1 VDHCAES
8 AFRLLDWIASDI
20 YSPIFDMKDLVQKIL
35 KGDPAAIAKGI
46 SLVENKADE
55 TQILMKAIF
64 SNTGDSTV
72 IGITGAPGTGKST
85 LVDQMIDVLLEQER
99 KIGIIAVDPSS
110 PFTGG
115 AILGDRIRMMR
126 HSVHP
131 DVFIRSM
138 ATRGHLGGLAK
149 ASGEALFI
157 LEASGKDCLIVETVG
172 VGQDEIEVVKLADVI
187 IVVLT
192 PGSGDEIQ
200 IFKAGIMEI
209 ADIFVINK
217 ADSSGAEKTERQIKA
232 MLDIGKKGEAIRPV
246 LKTVATEGRGIKPL
260 IEGIDTIMSSLEEET
275 RAARRKKR
283 ISYLLREIINERL
296 FKDVMMRVQDVNFDE
311 CVNRIYKHT
320 SDPYS
325 VADQIIDK
333 LTKKV

>member
-1 VDHCAES
+1 
-8 AFRLLDWIASDI
+8 
-20 YSPIFDMKDLVQKIL
+20 MKDLAEKIL
-35 KGDPAAIAKGI
+35 KGDSAAIAKGI
-46 SLVENKADE
+46 SLVENNANE
-55 TQILMKAIF
+55 TQMLMKEIF
-64 SNTGDSTV
+64 PHTGDSAV

-85 LVDQMIDVLLEQER
+85 LVDQIIDALIEKKR
-99 KIGIIAVDPSS
+99 KLGIIAVDPSS

-157 LEASGKDCLIVETVG
+157 LDASGKDCLLVETVG

-192 PGSGDEIQ
+192 PGYGDEIQ
-200 IFKAGIMEI
+200 VFKAGIMEI

-217 ADSSGAEKTERQIKA
+217 ADSPDAEKTEQQIKA
-232 MLDIGKKGEAIRPV
+232 MLEIGKKGESSPLV
-246 LKTVATEGRGIKPL
+246 LKTVATDGRGIKPL
-260 IEGIDTIMSSLEEET
+260 IEKIDTILSSRDKKTHAE
-275 RAARRKKR
+275 RRKKR
-283 ISYLLREIINERL
+283 ISYLLREILNERL
-296 FKDVMMRVQDVNFDE
+296 FREAMKSVKDVDFDDL
-311 CVNRIYKHT
+311 VNRIYDHT
-320 SDPYS
+320 SDPYTI
-325 VADQIIDK
+325 ADQIINT
-333 LTKKV
+333 LAKKV

>member
-1 VDHCAES
+1 MRDLA
-8 AFRLLDWIASDI
+8 
-20 YSPIFDMKDLVQKIL
+20 DMIL
-35 KGDPAAIAKGI
+35 KGDSAAIAKAI
-46 SLVENKADE
+46 SLVENNSEK
-55 TQILMKAIF
+55 TQKVMRALF
-64 SNTGDSTV
+64 PHTGDSPI

-85 LVDQMIDVLLEQER
+85 LVDQMIDTLIEKKR

-149 ASGEALFI
+149 ASGEALII
-157 LEASGKDCLIVETVG
+157 LEAAGKDCLLVETVG
-172 VGQDEIEVVKLADVI
+172 VGQDEIEVVRLADVI

-217 ADSSGAEKTERQIKA
+217 SDSPDAEKIERQIKA
-232 MLDIGKKGEAIRPV
+232 MLELGKRSEATPPV
-246 LKTVATEGRGIKPL
+246 LKTVATEGQGIKRL
-260 IEGIDTIMSSLEEET
+260 IECIDSVISSRKRET
-275 RAARRKKR
+275 HIERKRQR
-283 ISYLLREIINERL
+283 IAYLLKEIINEKL
-296 FKDVMMRVQDVNFDE
+296 FTEAMKRIQDVDFDLYVDRI
-311 CVNRIYKHT
+311 CNRR
-320 SDPYS
+320 SDPYTI
-325 VADQIIDK
+325 ADQIINS
-333 LTKKV
+333 LAKKA

>member
-1 VDHCAES
+1 
-8 AFRLLDWIASDI
+8 
-20 YSPIFDMKDLVQKIL
+20 MKDLVQKIL
-35 KGDPAAIAKGI
+35 KGNPAAIAKGI
-46 SLVENKADE
+46 SLVEDKADE
-55 TQILMKAIF
+55 TQMLMKAIF
-64 SNTGDSTV
+64 PHTGDSTV

-99 KIGIIAVDPSS
+99 KLGIIAVDPSS

-187 IVVLT
+187 VVVLT

-217 ADSSGAEKTERQIKA
+217 TDSPDAEKTERQIKA
-232 MLDIGKKGEAIRPV
+232 MLDIGKKGDAIPPV
-246 LKTVATEGRGIKPL
+246 LKTVATEGQGIEPL
-260 IEGIDTIMSSLEEET
+260 IERIDAILSSLEEET

-283 ISYLLREIINERL
+283 ISYLLKEIINEKL
-296 FKDVMMRVQDVNFDE
+296 FKDVMKSVQDVDFDE
-311 CVNRIYKHT
+311 CVNRIYDHT

-325 VADQIIDK
+325 MADQIIEK
-333 LTKKV
+333 LAKKI

>member
-1 VDHCAES
+1 
-8 AFRLLDWIASDI
+8 
-20 YSPIFDMKDLVQKIL
+20 MKDLAGKIL
-35 KGDPAAIAKGI
+35 KGDSAAIAKGI

-55 TQILMKAIF
+55 TQMLMKAIF
-64 SNTGDSTV
+64 PHTGDSTV

-85 LVDQMIDVLLEQER
+85 LVDQMIDVLIEKKR

-157 LEASGKDCLIVETVG
+157 LEASGKDCLLVETVG

-192 PGSGDEIQ
+192 PGAGDEIQ

-209 ADIFVINK
+209 ADVFVINK
-217 ADSSGAEKTERQIKA
+217 ADSPDAERTERQIEA
-232 MLDIGKKGEAIRPV
+232 MLDIGKKDQAAPPV
-246 LKTVATEGRGIKPL
+246 LKTVATEGRGVKPL
-260 IEGIDTIMSSLEEET
+260 VEAIEHIISSRKVKIHAE
-275 RAARRKKR
+275 RRKKR

-296 FKDVMMRVQDVNFDE
+296 FAEAMKRIRDVDFDSY
-311 CVNRIYKHT
+311 VDNIYHHH
-320 SDPYS
+320 SDPYT
-325 VADQIIDK
+325 VADQIIDT
-333 LTKKV
+333 LAKKV

>member
-1 VDHCAES
+1 LREWTATDNS
-8 AFRLLDWIASDI
+8 RQII
-20 YSPIFDMKDLVQKIL
+20 DMKDLVEKIL
-35 KGDPAAIAKGI
+35 KGNSAAIAKGI
-46 SLVENKADE
+46 SLVENNTDE
-55 TQILMKAIF
+55 TQMLMKAIF
-64 SNTGDSTV
+64 PHTGDSTV

-85 LVDQMIDVLLEQER
+85 LVDQMIDVLIENER

-126 HSVHP
+126 HSVNP

-172 VGQDEIEVVKLADVI
+172 VGQDEIEVVKLADII
-187 IVVLT
+187 IVILN

-217 ADSSGAEKTERQIKA
+217 ADSPDAEKTERRIKA
-232 MLDIGKKGEAIRPV
+232 MLDIGKNVETAPPV

-260 IEGIDTIMSSLEEET
+260 IERIDHIISSREEET
-275 RAARRKKR
+275 HAERRKKR

-296 FKDVMMRVQDVNFDE
+296 FKEAMKSIQDVDFNE
-311 CVNRIYKHT
+311 CVDHIYNHM
-320 SDPYS
+320 SDPYTI
-325 VADQIIDK
+325 ADQIINT
-333 LTKKV
+333 LAKKV

>member
-1 VDHCAES
+1 MGSPCKS
-8 AFRLLDWIASDI
+8 AQLI
-20 YSPIFDMKDLVQKIL
+20 DMKDLVEKIL
-35 KGDPAAIAKGI
+35 RGDSAAIAKGI
-46 SLVENKADE
+46 SLVENNAEE
-55 TQILMKAIF
+55 TQVLMKALF
-64 SNTGDSTV
+64 SHTGDSTV

-85 LVDQMIDVLLEQER
+85 LVDQMIDVLIENER

-157 LEASGKDCLIVETVG
+157 LEASGKDCLLVETVG

-187 IVVLT
+187 IVILN

-217 ADSSGAEKTERQIKA
+217 ADSPDAEKTERQIKA
-232 MLDIGKKGEAIRPV
+232 MLDIGKNVETAPPV

-260 IEGIDTIMSSLEEET
+260 IERIDHIISSREEET
-275 RAARRKKR
+275 HAERRKKR

-296 FKDVMMRVQDVNFDE
+296 FKEAMKSIKDVDFNE
-311 CVNRIYKHT
+311 CVDHIYNHM
-320 SDPYS
+320 SDPYTI
-325 VADQIIDK
+325 ADQIINT
-333 LTKKV
+333 LAKKV

>member
-1 VDHCAES
+1 
-8 AFRLLDWIASDI
+8 
-20 YSPIFDMKDLVQKIL
+20 MKDLVEKIL
-35 KGDPAAIAKGI
+35 KGDSTAIAKGI
-46 SLVENKADE
+46 SLVENNPDE
-55 TQILMKAIF
+55 AQMLMKILF
-64 SNTGDSTV
+64 PHTGDSTV

-85 LVDQMIDVLLEQER
+85 LVDQMIDKLIEEKR

-149 ASGEALFI
+149 ASGEALLI
-157 LEASGKDCLIVETVG
+157 LEAAGKDCLLVETVG

-209 ADIFVINK
+209 ADVFVINK
-217 ADSSGAEKTERQIKA
+217 ADSPDTDKTERHVKA
-232 MLDIGKKGEAIRPV
+232 MLDIGKKSEASPPV
-246 LKTVATEGRGIKPL
+246 LKTVATQGLGIKSL
-260 IEGIDTIMSSLEEET
+260 IENIDHIMSSRKQET
-275 RAARRKKR
+275 HAERRKKR
-283 ISYLLREIINERL
+283 ISYLLKEILNERL
-296 FKDVMMRVQDVNFDE
+296 FEEALKHIQDVDFDE
-311 CVNRIYKHT
+311 YVESIYNRT
-320 SDPYS
+320 SDPYTI
-325 VADQIIDK
+325 ADRIVST
-333 LTKKV
+333 LAKKA